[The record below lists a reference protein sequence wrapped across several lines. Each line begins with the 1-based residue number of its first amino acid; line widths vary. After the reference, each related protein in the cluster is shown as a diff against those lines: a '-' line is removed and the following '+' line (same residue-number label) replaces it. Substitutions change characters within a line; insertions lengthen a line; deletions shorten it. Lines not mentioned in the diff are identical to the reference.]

1 MSRLLDEIKKEND
14 IKNIPPQEYRRLAK
28 EIRFQLVK
36 NVSRTGGHLASN
48 LGAVEL
54 TMALHLFLD
63 FPKDKLVW
71 DVGHQAYVHKMLT
84 GRLKDFRSLRRLD
97 GLSGFPKVSE
107 NPADTFNTGHS
118 STSLS
123 VALGLAKARD
133 LRGSDEKV
141 VAVIGDG
148 ALSGG
153 MAFEALNNAE
163 QMKSNLIMI
172 LNDNKMSI
180 SKNVGGMARYLG
192 KVRTNRK
199 YNDLKVNIEERLD
212 RIPNV
217 GVSMAET
224 IKNAKNSLKHL
235 FVPGMFFEEMGIV
248 YVGPIDGH
256 DVESILTAL
265 EAAARMKNRPV
276 LIHVVTKKGKGYRPA
291 EENPSIF
298 HGVGPFDPKSGEVP
312 ESEEE
317 TYTDVFGNWMMEKG
331 KVHEE
336 LVSVCAAMPDGT
348 GVKRF
353 AEEFPKRF
361 FDVGIAEEH
370 AVTFAAGLVAGGL
383 RPVVSIYSTF
393 LQRAYD
399 QIIHDVCLNNLPVVF
414 AVDRSGIV
422 GRDGDTHQGIFD
434 ISYLTNIPN
443 MTVISPMDKE
453 ELTAALDFA
462 YDFDGPVAVRYP
474 RGAVYKNTLDHKAV
488 ELGKAEVLLEA
499 ENQRIV
505 IFAVGDMVEKA
516 LRTAE
521 HFAGI
526 VTVVNMRFVKP
537 FDRALVKELAVKHD
551 IVVTMEDSEKIGGFG
566 QQAEAYLME
575 EGCIPKKFINCSVDD
590 CFVEHGSPEELYARY
605 EMDENWLARQIN
617 EALERK

>member
-248 YVGPIDGH
+248 L
-256 DVESILTAL
+256 S
-265 EAAARMKNRPV
+265 
-276 LIHVVTKKGKGYRPA
+276 LIH
-291 EENPSIF
+291 I
-298 HGVGPFDPKSGEVP
+298 
-312 ESEEE
+312 
-317 TYTDVFGNWMMEKG
+317 
-331 KVHEE
+331 
-336 LVSVCAAMPDGT
+336 
-348 GVKRF
+348 
-353 AEEFPKRF
+353 
-361 FDVGIAEEH
+361 
-370 AVTFAAGLVAGGL
+370 
-383 RPVVSIYSTF
+383 
-393 LQRAYD
+393 
-399 QIIHDVCLNNLPVVF
+399 
-414 AVDRSGIV
+414 
-422 GRDGDTHQGIFD
+422 
-434 ISYLTNIPN
+434 
-443 MTVISPMDKE
+443 
-453 ELTAALDFA
+453 
-462 YDFDGPVAVRYP
+462 
-474 RGAVYKNTLDHKAV
+474 
-488 ELGKAEVLLEA
+488 
-499 ENQRIV
+499 
-505 IFAVGDMVEKA
+505 
-516 LRTAE
+516 
-521 HFAGI
+521 
-526 VTVVNMRFVKP
+526 
-537 FDRALVKELAVKHD
+537 
-551 IVVTMEDSEKIGGFG
+551 
-566 QQAEAYLME
+566 
-575 EGCIPKKFINCSVDD
+575 
-590 CFVEHGSPEELYARY
+590 
-605 EMDENWLARQIN
+605 
-617 EALERK
+617 

>member
-14 IKNIPPQEYRRLAK
+14 IKKIPPQEYRRLAK

-71 DVGHQAYVHKMLT
+71 DVGHQAYVHKILT

-97 GLSGFPKVSE
+97 GLSGFPKVHE

-163 QMKSNLIMI
+163 QMKSNLIMV

-298 HGVGPFDPKSGEVP
+298 HGVGPFDPRSGEVQ
-312 ESEEE
+312 ETVTE
-317 TYTDVFGNWMMEKG
+317 TYTDVFGNWMLENG
-331 KVHEE
+331 KAHEE

-348 GVKRF
+348 GVKAF
-353 AEEFPKRF
+353 AEAFPKRF

-370 AVTFAAGLVAGGL
+370 AVTFAAGLMAGGL

-399 QIIHDVCLNNLPVVF
+399 QIIHDVCLNNLPVIF

-453 ELTAALDFA
+453 ELIEALDFA

-474 RGAVYKNTLDHKAV
+474 RGEVYKNTISHETL
-488 ELGKAEVLLEA
+488 ERGKAEVLMQA
-499 ENQRIV
+499 EDPEIV
-505 IFAVGDMVEKA
+505 IFAVGDMVQKA
-516 LRTAE
+516 LQTAG
-521 HFAGI
+521 HFDGK

-537 FDRALVKELAVKHD
+537 FDRALVRELALQHD

-566 QQAEAYLME
+566 QQVESYLME

-605 EMDENWLARQIN
+605 EMDADWVSGQIN

>member
-123 VALGLAKARD
+123 VALGLAQARD
-133 LRGSDEKV
+133 LSGSDEKV

-298 HGVGPFDPKSGEVP
+298 HGVGPFDPRSGEVP

-317 TYTDVFGNWMMEKG
+317 TYTDVFGNWMIEKG
-331 KVHEE
+331 KLHEE

-348 GVKRF
+348 GVKKF

-399 QIIHDVCLNNLPVVF
+399 QIIHDVCLNNLPVIF

-443 MTVISPMDKE
+443 MTVLSPMDKE

-474 RGAVYKNTLDHKAV
+474 RGSVYKNTLNHKTL

-499 ENQRIV
+499 ENPQIV

-521 HFAGI
+521 HFAGD

-566 QQAEAYLME
+566 QQAESYLME

-590 CFVEHGSPEELYARY
+590 CFVEHGSPEELYERY
-605 EMDENWLARQIN
+605 EMDENWVVGQIN

>member
-14 IKNIPPQEYRRLAK
+14 IKKIPPQEYRRLAK

-71 DVGHQAYVHKMLT
+71 DVGHQAYVHKILT

-97 GLSGFPKVSE
+97 GLSGFPKVHE

-163 QMKSNLIMI
+163 QMKSNLIMV

-298 HGVGPFDPKSGEVP
+298 HGVGPFDPRSGEVQ
-312 ESEEE
+312 ETVTE
-317 TYTDVFGNWMMEKG
+317 TYTDVFGNWMLENG
-331 KVHEE
+331 KAHEE

-348 GVKRF
+348 GVKAF
-353 AEEFPKRF
+353 AEAFPKRF

-370 AVTFAAGLVAGGL
+370 AVTFAAGLMAGGL

-399 QIIHDVCLNNLPVVF
+399 QIIHDVCLNNLPVIF

-453 ELTAALDFA
+453 ELIEALDFA

-474 RGAVYKNTLDHKAV
+474 RGEVYKNTISHKTL
-488 ELGKAEVLLEA
+488 ERGKAEVLMQA
-499 ENQRIV
+499 EDPEIV
-505 IFAVGDMVEKA
+505 IFAVGDMVQKA
-516 LRTAE
+516 LQTAG
-521 HFAGI
+521 HFAGK

-537 FDRALVKELAVKHD
+537 FDRALVKELALRHD
-551 IVVTMEDSEKIGGFG
+551 FVVTMEVLDS
-566 QQAEAYLME
+566 
-575 EGCIPKKFINCSVDD
+575 
-590 CFVEHGSPEELYARY
+590 R
-605 EMDENWLARQIN
+605 
-617 EALERK
+617 

>member
-14 IKNIPPQEYRRLAK
+14 IKKIPPQEYRRLAK

-71 DVGHQAYVHKMLT
+71 DVGHQAYVHKILT

-97 GLSGFPKVSE
+97 GLSGFPKVHE

-163 QMKSNLIMI
+163 QMKSNLIMV

-298 HGVGPFDPKSGEVP
+298 HGVGPFDPRSGEVQ
-312 ESEEE
+312 ETVTE
-317 TYTDVFGNWMMEKG
+317 TYTDVFGNWMLENG
-331 KVHEE
+331 KAHEE

-348 GVKRF
+348 GVKAF
-353 AEEFPKRF
+353 AEAFPKRF

-370 AVTFAAGLVAGGL
+370 AVTFAAGLMAGGL

-399 QIIHDVCLNNLPVVF
+399 QIIHDVCLNNLPVIF

-453 ELTAALDFA
+453 ELIEALDFA

-474 RGAVYKNTLDHKAV
+474 RGEVYKNTISHKTL
-488 ELGKAEVLLEA
+488 ERGKAEVLMQA
-499 ENQRIV
+499 EDPEIV
-505 IFAVGDMVEKA
+505 IFAVGDMVQKA
-516 LRTAE
+516 LQTAG
-521 HFAGI
+521 HFAGK

-537 FDRALVKELAVKHD
+537 FDRALVKELALRHD
-551 IVVTMEDSEKIGGFG
+551 FVVTMEDSEKIGGFG
-566 QQAEAYLME
+566 QQVESYLME

-605 EMDENWLARQIN
+605 EMDADWVSGQIN